1 MLIYLRLVS
10 LLTSQWAQVRLA
22 RKGFCKLHEL
32 QDILIGQPRGVLM
45 SWRSVLFAGTEA
57 SFLLLD
63 MQNLGES
70 SGRWCLAEPKCRLW
84 QAGLPP
90 KDCFSVEQFVKSSWI
105 EQWKADPSVWQSS
118 KLFFFLLVFY
128 EPLERLHFHKCQRT
142 FISKG
147 VEYLRRKETCKQT
160 NLCLCPSNAKPVWY
174 GRT

>member
-45 SWRSVLFAGTEA
+45 SWRSVLFTGTEA

-84 QAGLPP
+84 QAGLPL

-118 KLFFFLLVFY
+118 KLFFF
-128 EPLERLHFHKCQRT
+128 PLGILWATWKTTFSQMPKDIYIKGSGVSETKGDVQANQSLSLSFKC
-142 FISKG
+142 
-147 VEYLRRKETCKQT
+147 
-160 NLCLCPSNAKPVWY
+160 
-174 GRT
+174 